1 MFYGEKLSSLRELNG
16 LSRKDLAEKLAITEQ
31 AIWQYE
37 TDSIMPRIEV
47 INQLRT
53 LFHVDAKY
61 FFSKNYLIN
70 KTSEEKVA
78 YRAKDRESR
87 KKTKLELTFLNFV
100 DYYITYLER
109 SLVMPEPRI
118 NILRKKSA
126 QLLKK
131 ENRIEKKELIKQVA
145 ELTRTELGLQNNKDL
160 MYVLEKS
167 GIYIIEKNL
176 GSQVD
181 TYSTI
186 TADNRPY
193 IILGTVKKSAVRRN
207 FDLVHELGHLLLH
220 STIDMDILTPAE
232 LKVIEKEADLFAS
245 IFLLPEAEFIEDFK
259 ALTRKSNPDHYVDLK
274 KKYLVSIA
282 ALEMRAY
289 GLGLMTYQENRYF
302 WGQLNKKGYKLFE
315 PLDDEIPP
323 VRPGR
328 IRSLCQF
335 VLDNKVIEIADV
347 LSTFHIAPKFLTSL
361 FGLDENFFD
370 HYLEVEK
377 DYFSGTTIIDFEAF
391 RNRESFI

>member
-1 MFYGEKLSSLRELNG
+1 MFNGQKLSSLRELNG

-47 INQLRT
+47 INQLST

-61 FFSKNYLIN
+61 SFSDNYL
-70 KTSEEKVA
+70 TDGVSERKIS
-78 YRAKDRESR
+78 YQHKDREAEDEGIFLDYVDCFI
-87 KKTKLELTFLNFV
+87 KYFEKNLVVPKPKIVDLQNEVTFV
-100 DYYITYLER
+100 EQSKGGSDR
-109 SLVMPEPRI
+109 
-118 NILRKKSA
+118 
-126 QLLKK
+126 
-131 ENRIEKKELIKQVA
+131 KELIKTIA
-145 ELTRTELGLQNNKDL
+145 ELARRELALNDNKNL
-160 MYVLEKS
+160 TYALEKS
-167 GIYIIEKNL
+167 GIYIIEKGL
-176 GSQVD
+176 GFLLN

-302 WGQLNKKGYKLFE
+302 WGQLNKKGYKIFE